1 MITSVYNMIRLEAG
15 RITGFFNAKNQGGLD
30 PAQPPVRKCKTP
42 GSTGLGTWH
51 DISLTARRRE
61 PDTAPGVTAR
71 FC

>member
-30 PAQPPVRKCKTP
+30 PAQPPVRKFKTP
-42 GSTGLGTWH
+42 GLLDWAPGH
-51 DISLTARRRE
+51 DSSLPARRRE